1 VSPANDVDRELTFLH
16 PLQSHPAIQDEH
28 HFIGSLHTS
37 ALIETF
43 TKIKLIGWLTFHE
56 ILENPFFLIFFICDG
71 QKTETLFPNPFRFA
85 VTFHNSWWEFFCDC
99 VHVYGHG
106 LDRRH

>member
-1 VSPANDVDRELTFLH
+1 LADFPWNLRKS
-16 PLQSHPAIQDEH
+16 
-28 HFIGSLHTS
+28 
-37 ALIETF
+37 
-43 TKIKLIGWLTFHE
+43 
-56 ILENPFFLIFFICDG
+56 FFLIFFICDG

-106 LDRRH
+106 LDRRHWCNSYFLVQFNCQHFKIKM